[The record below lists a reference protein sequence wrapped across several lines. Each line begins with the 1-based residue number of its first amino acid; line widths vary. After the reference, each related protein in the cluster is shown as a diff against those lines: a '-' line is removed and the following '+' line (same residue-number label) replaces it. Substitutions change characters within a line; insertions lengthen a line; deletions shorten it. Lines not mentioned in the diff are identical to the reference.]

1 MTIRS
6 VLIAFLLATS
16 FAAAADDRAPP
27 ERGRANVDHRAHRG
41 PGYFITPRRYI
52 VVPDAP
58 PPSGDTST
66 FSGPGPNVSQ
76 GPEVGAGPEVSTG
89 PTVGTGP

>member
-1 MTIRS
+1 MTNRS
-6 VLIAFLLATS
+6 ALIAFLLATS

-27 ERGRANVDHRAHRG
+27 ERGRARVAHRAHRG
-41 PGYFITPRRYI
+41 PGYFITPWGDI
-52 VVPDAP
+52 VFPDAP